1 MMKIS
6 YLFMLLAVI
15 LNSGS
20 VQAQWHL
27 EKCPTK
33 NNLNAISLIDEN
45 SGWIVGEEGTIL
57 FKSDGIWKDYKK
69 STNQDLNSIV
79 MIDNKNGWA
88 VGDKGT
94 IVRYNGNYWELYN
107 SPTNK
112 NLLSV
117 SFKDSDNGIAVGEF
131 GTVLIFKNGDWILL
145 ENGIRGNFCSAF
157 YDMNDAWI
165 GGGLECVNVPI
176 VKMGINEKT
185 DTKTFDT
192 YAFIKSIFL
201 LNRNDGWAVGSP
213 STILH
218 YDGER
223 WGKVSI
229 DYNYSSLNSVFF
241 SKENNGISVGHAGT
255 VLIYEGGAWIKESS
269 LINQNLKGC
278 TMSGNT
284 YYAVG
289 DSGTI
294 ITKKLTVNDNLTM
307 TPEQESGE
315 GVKVFPN
322 PCSDILN
329 IILPRIDD
337 KEDFLIT
344 IFNSSGQIIKQKQFN
359 TGYGN
364 LTFPIGT
371 TELENGIYLLK
382 AVTGSQT
389 NTVRFIIKH

>member
-1 MMKIS
+1 MKIN
-6 YLFMLLAVI
+6 YLSLLFVVI
-15 LNSGS
+15 LNSVS

-33 NNLNAISLIDEN
+33 NNLNAISLSDEN

-94 IVRYNGNYWELYN
+94 IVRYNGNHWELHN

-131 GTVLIFKNGDWILL
+131 GTVLIYKNGDWKLL

-157 YDMNDAWI
+157 YDMNEAWI

-176 VKMGINEKT
+176 LKMGINENIV
-185 DTKTFDT
+185 TKTFDP
-192 YAFIKSIFL
+192 YAFIKSLFFL
-201 LNRNDGWAVGSP
+201 NQNDGWAVGSP
-213 STILH
+213 GTILH
-218 YDGER
+218 YDGES

-255 VLIYEGGAWIKESS
+255 VLIYKGETWIKESS

-294 ITKKLTVNDNLTM
+294 ITKKLTVNDNLGM
-307 TPEQESGE
+307 TSEQEPGE

-322 PCSDILN
+322 PCNDILN
-329 IILPRIDD
+329 IILPGIDD
-337 KEDFLIT
+337 KKDFLIT
-344 IFNSSGQIIKQKQFN
+344 IFNSSGQIIRQKQFN
-359 TGYGN
+359 TSYGN

-371 TELENGIYLLK
+371 TEIENGIYLLK
-382 AVTGSQT
+382 VVAGSQT